1 MLRQRILTVALLLP
15 LVLAALFLLPNLYWS
30 LLMVA
35 MLAGAAFEWARLS
48 GLRAASAWAY
58 AGLLAVLA
66 LAILAGEYL
75 PQTPDAFIHSAPGR
89 FAYVACAVFWLA
101 IAPSWLISHW
111 EVRKPVPLLCVG
123 VLVLVPFWHAVSW
136 LQQDPGK
143 LLLAASVIW
152 ISDTAAY
159 FSGRAFGRHKLA
171 PRISPGKTIEG
182 ALGALVAVGVA
193 WVAAQAWIPA
203 YAGSF
208 LSGLILVAV
217 LTVIGIEGDLFESW
231 LKRVAGQKDSGQLLP
246 GHGGL
251 LDRIDAL
258 TSTLPL
264 AALYFA
270 YPALRL

>member
-1 MLRQRILTVALLLP
+1 MVA
-15 LVLAALFLLPNLYWS
+15 AANASTSSAGSSRTPAS
-30 LLMVA
+30 SGA

-48 GLRAASAWAY
+48 GLRGARAWTY
-58 AGLLAVLA
+58 AGVLAALA
-66 LAILAGEYL
+66 LAILAGEHWSE
-75 PQTPDAFIHSAPGR
+75 PARAFIHSMPGK
-89 FAYVACAVFWLA
+89 FAYVACAAFWLA

-111 EVRKPVPLLCVG
+111 EVRKSAPLLCVG
-123 VLVLVPFWHAVSW
+123 VVVLVPFWHAVSW
-136 LQQDPGK
+136 LQLDPGR

-159 FSGRAFGRHKLA
+159 FSGRALGRHKLA
-171 PRISPGKTIEG
+171 PRISPGKTVEG
-182 ALGALVAVGVA
+182 AIGALIAVGFA
-193 WVAAQAWIPA
+193 WVAVQAWIPP
-203 YAGSF
+203 YTGSF

-231 LKRVAGQKDSGQLLP
+231 LKRVAGQKDSGQILP

>member
-15 LVLAALFLLPNLYWS
+15 PVLAALFLLPNLYWS

-35 MLAGAAFEWARLS
+35 LLAGAGFEWARLS
-48 GLRAASAWAY
+48 GVRGTGAWAY
-58 AGLLAVLA
+58 AGMLTALA
-66 LAILAGEYL
+66 LAILSAEHL
-75 PQTPDAFIHSAPGR
+75 AQTPRAFIHSSAGR
-89 FAYVACAVFWLA
+89 FTYVACATFWLA

-111 EVRKPVPLLCVG
+111 EVRKPAPLLCVG
-123 VLVLVPFWHAVSW
+123 VVVLVPFWHAVSW
-136 LQQDPGK
+136 LQIDPAK

-159 FSGRAFGRHKLA
+159 FSGRALGRHKLA
-171 PRISPGKTIEG
+171 PRISPGKTVEG
-182 ALGALVAVGVA
+182 ALGALIAVGFA
-193 WVAAQAWIPA
+193 WVAAHAWIPA

-231 LKRVAGQKDSGQLLP
+231 LKRVAGLKDSGQILP

>member
-15 LVLAALFLLPNLYWS
+15 PVLAALFLLPNLYWS

-35 MLAGAAFEWARLS
+35 LLAGAGFEWARLS
-48 GLRAASAWAY
+48 GVRGAGAWGY
-58 AGLLAVLA
+58 AGVLAALA
-66 LAILAGEYL
+66 LAILAGEHGAD
-75 PQTPDAFIHSAPGR
+75 PARAFIHSSAGR
-89 FAYVACAVFWLA
+89 FAYVACAAFWLA
-101 IAPSWLISHW
+101 IAPAWLVSHW
-111 EVRKPVPLLCVG
+111 EVRKSAPLLCVG
-123 VLVLVPFWHAVSW
+123 ALVLVPFWHAVSW
-136 LQQDPGK
+136 LQLDPSK

-159 FSGRAFGRHKLA
+159 FSGRALGRHKLA
-171 PRISPGKTIEG
+171 PRISPGKTVEG
-182 ALGALVAVGVA
+182 ALGALIAVSFA
-193 WVAAQAWIPA
+193 WAAAHAWIPA

-231 LKRVAGQKDSGQLLP
+231 MKRVAGQKDSGQILP